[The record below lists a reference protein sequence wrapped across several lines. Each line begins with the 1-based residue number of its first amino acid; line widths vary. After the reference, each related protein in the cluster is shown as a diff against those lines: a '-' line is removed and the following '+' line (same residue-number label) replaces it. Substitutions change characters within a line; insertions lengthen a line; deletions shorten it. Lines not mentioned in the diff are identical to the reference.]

1 MLPSTCVKWSQRNF
15 GCHLK
20 LGSHLKKKKKD
31 FLEAMDGISI
41 SWVCDVIY
49 SSTVEAFLAGIGR
62 AVGR

>member
-1 MLPSTCVKWSQRNF
+1 MPSETGISF
-15 GCHLK
+15 EEE
-20 LGSHLKKKKKD
+20 KKD